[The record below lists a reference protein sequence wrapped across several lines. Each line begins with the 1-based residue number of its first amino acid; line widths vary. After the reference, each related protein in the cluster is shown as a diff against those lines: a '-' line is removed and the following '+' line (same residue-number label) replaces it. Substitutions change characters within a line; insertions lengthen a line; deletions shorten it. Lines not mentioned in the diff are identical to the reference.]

1 MFVDFADIQLFITPC
16 YAALARLNLPLVS
29 FLLST
34 FFLLLLG
41 V

>member
-1 MFVDFADIQLFITPC
+1 MFVDFADIQLFIALC
-16 YAALARLNLPLVS
+16 YVALARLNLPLVS
-29 FLLST
+29 FLLSP